1 MNNSQFET
9 RLTIRWWANDESS
22 EEVDESDKSTLFDYS
37 MDTISSMVSE
47 GFTEGDLGATVSSDE
62 NRVYRGYWEFKEQT
76 NEAKSYS
83 LPFGVNL
90 QISSDGAVQMSSEL
104 AKQFS
109 LEDGSIEKR
118 GEDSADALEALL
130 YSMGCAGVDLD
141 DPKIVSAFKSAVDQ
155 IGQNL

>member
-9 RLTIRWWANDESS
+9 KLTIRWWVNVESID
-22 EEVDESDKSTLFDYS
+22 EVDESDKGTLFDFS
-37 MDTISSMVSE
+37 MDMISSMVSE

-76 NEAKSYS
+76 SEAKAYS

-90 QISSDGAVQMSSEL
+90 QITSDGAGQMSSEL

-109 LEDGSIEKR
+109 LEDGSIDDK
-118 GEDSADALEALL
+118 GEASADALEALL
-130 YSMGCAGVDLD
+130 LSMGCAGVDLD
-141 DPKIVSAFKSAVDQ
+141 DPKILSALKSAVDQ
-155 IGQNL
+155 IDQNL